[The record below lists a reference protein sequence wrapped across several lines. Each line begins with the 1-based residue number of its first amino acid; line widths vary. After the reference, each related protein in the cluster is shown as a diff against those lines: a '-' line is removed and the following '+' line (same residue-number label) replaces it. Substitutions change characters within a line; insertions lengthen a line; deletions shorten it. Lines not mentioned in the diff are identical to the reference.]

1 MKKLT
6 IMFAFMAMLMGFGGC
21 KKESIQNA
29 KNIALAEKF
38 YAVTDKTKP
47 VVKRVIEQIKQSGR
61 YADLEAYVTK
71 YGYPNWDKAITK
83 PKKTFSIENVSGG
96 ENDGLFIPT
105 VFLNSNKVDG
115 FIAVSIVGGVINF
128 ASYLDTDYKKFPYE
142 SSNASGITAENVVG
156 ILLALENTTFGYEK
170 FGVNDPQ
177 LSFYRTQQLNSN
189 GEIPL
194 LQINAHID
202 PLVGETCYWECW
214 VWDDGRGHIT
224 QLTNWV
230 ALFCWGGSDPTVPMT
245 SAEPG
250 GSGGGGGGS
259 APPPPINNDFEICK
273 KNFDDFIASGQA
285 CSEPESE
292 TTLSETNEVKSK
304 QYEWRIFKNLTW
316 ALFSKEIGIHQR
328 DPNPPNSSL
337 QWKWKSLTHQSLRS
351 AGLSLGG
358 SITYQDKGCQ
368 VDMGIYNAGVTVDY
382 ELHFSAVCSGSPLSW
397 DLSYSSPSPAWSSN

>member
-6 IMFAFMAMLMGFGGC
+6 IMFAFVAIVMGFAGC

-29 KNIALAEKF
+29 KNNALTEKF
-38 YAVTDKTKP
+38 YAITDKTKP

-61 YADLEAYVTK
+61 YTDLEAYVTK
-71 YGYPNWDKAITK
+71 YGYPNWDRAIIK
-83 PKKTFSIENVSGG
+83 PKKTFSIENVSGS

-105 VFLNSNKVDG
+105 VFLNSSKVDG

-142 SSNASGITAENVVG
+142 SSNASGISAENVVG

-177 LSFYRTQQLNSN
+177 LSFYRTQQPNSN

-230 ALFCWGGSDPTVPMT
+230 ALFCWGGIDPTVPMT
-245 SAEPG
+245 SGEPG
-250 GSGGGGGGS
+250 GFGGGGGGGV
-259 APPPPINNDFEICK
+259 PPPPINNDYEECK
-273 KNFDDFIASGQA
+273 KTFEAGSSDGVDCSDFQG
-285 CSEPESE
+285 SEEIRNDNVIRAKKYKWICFKMP
-292 TTLSETNEVKSK
+292 TYNLLSEE
-304 QYEWRIFKNLTW
+304 L
-316 ALFSKEIGIHQR
+316 GIHEFTSTVYKPTGEWIWQ
-328 DPNPPNSSL
+328 
-337 QWKWKSLTHQSLRS
+337 SLTHTNIQHQGFIAIISVTYKDNGGAPTIGLYNSLMSLNFAVTKSLVCKGFPFESTTVFNQSI
-351 AGLSLGG
+351 A
-358 SITYQDKGCQ
+358 ININD
-368 VDMGIYNAGVTVDY
+368 
-382 ELHFSAVCSGSPLSW
+382 
-397 DLSYSSPSPAWSSN
+397 